1 MRLFLVVIS
10 LMVCAGIERALLANE
25 AAQPLAP
32 GSVVRMTSATE
43 ESLNVTLVL
52 DWNGDAVV
60 PLCGKMH
67 LAGFL
72 RGDALETLRLCLAR
86 FFKKKLE
93 LSLQEANPRQ
103 YAIRIGKR
111 GEAPKEIRAA
121 GRISIASLIAKEGLP
136 LEEKNIIRL
145 LSPYG
150 IDLVAAS
157 TSKVWSQ
164 PFQWRGGE
172 SIVIEKASDL
182 TTNESFD
189 VLGEVRKP
197 GNYQYKPSQTVIDVL
212 REVQGPTP
220 QASFD
225 SVFIYRHMKSEK
237 IETTWD
243 DKTHKIEPGD
253 IVLVPSQKEGVF
265 DKSLRWSSSVLAI
278 VNTMFLILLAR
289 R

>member
-1 MRLFLVVIS
+1 MRLFYFFIS
-10 LMVCAGIERALLANE
+10 LLVCAGIETTLLANG
-25 AAQPLAP
+25 AAQTLAP
-32 GSVVRMTSATE
+32 GSVIRLSSANE
-43 ESLNVTLVL
+43 QSMNVTIEL
-52 DWNGDAVV
+52 DWNGDAAV
-60 PLCGKMH
+60 PLCGKMR
-67 LAGFL
+67 LAGL
-72 RGDALETLRLCLAR
+72 LPDDALEELRLCLAR

-93 LSLQEANPRQ
+93 LSIQETSPRQ
-103 YAIRIGKR
+103 LAIRIGKR

-121 GRISIASLIAKEGLP
+121 ERVSIASLMAKEGLP
-136 LEEKNIIRL
+136 VEEKTIIRL

-150 IDLVAAS
+150 MDLVASA

-172 SIVIEKASDL
+172 SVVVETASDL
-182 TTNESFD
+182 KTNESFD

-197 GNYQYKPSQTVIDVL
+197 GKYQYKPSQTVIDVL
-212 REVQGPTP
+212 RDVQGPTP

-243 DKTHKIEPGD
+243 DKSHKIEPGD
-253 IVLVPSQKEGVF
+253 IILVPSQKEGVF
-265 DKSLRWSSSVLAI
+265 DKSLRWSSSILAI